1 MMLSKDKLL
10 ISFFVRSLLVTI
22 VLAVAAVLTTSYF
35 LKNEYEKSLAEQ
47 IDVAID
53 AFRQKYNNDLDYE
66 FTNNKEAFASDV
78 RQIMSKMNFLL
89 LEIYDT
95 NHKEIINVSP
105 NNASFDLMLKNIK
118 ENHDNLIIHSFP
130 KSQKTIYNFFL
141 INEDRFMQVFY
152 PIVKDSKVVGY
163 IEGIF
168 YIEPQA
174 VEHFRRGLQYS
185 IAIVILTVLILCILL
200 FPLFLNVYKRLK
212 EKQDELLIS
221 NLDTIRSLGN
231 AIAQRDS
238 DTDEHNYRVTLYSC
252 SLAEQIG
259 LNNEEMKKLIKGS
272 FLHDIGKIGITDT
285 ILLKQGKLTVEEF
298 EIMKTHVEKGISII
312 DGVSWLED
320 SKDIILYH
328 HEKYNGAGY
337 MNSLSGDNIPL
348 VARIFAIADVFD
360 ALTSKR
366 PYKEPFSLE
375 KAVEIINQDSGTHF
389 DPVIVEAFNKIIT
402 NLYSEINS
410 STNEQ
415 LKQKLY
421 DKISR
426 YF

>member
-1 MMLSKDKLL
+1 MHLNEDKLL
-10 ISFFVRSLLVTI
+10 KSFFIRSILVTI
-22 VLAVAAVLTTSYF
+22 VLVIVAVLATSYF

-47 IDVAID
+47 IDFAVD
-53 AFRQKYNNDLDYE
+53 SFRKKYNNDLHYE
-66 FTNNKEAFASDV
+66 FTNDKEAFSNDV
-78 RQIMSKMNFLL
+78 RQVMSKMDFLL

-95 NHKEIINVSP
+95 NHNELMDVSP
-105 NNASFDLMLKNIK
+105 SSESFNLMLKNIK

-130 KSQKTIYNFFL
+130 KSQKPIYNFFH
-141 INEDRFMQVFY
+141 IQEDRFMQVFY
-152 PIVKDSKVVGY
+152 PVVKDLKVIGY
-163 IEGIF
+163 VEGIF

-174 VEHFRRGLQYS
+174 VEHYKRGLQYS
-185 IAIVILTVLILCILL
+185 IAIVVLSVSILCMLL

-212 EKQDELLIS
+212 EKQNELLIS

-272 FLHDIGKIGITDT
+272 FLHDIGKIGITDS
-285 ILLKQGKLTVEEF
+285 ILLKQGKLTAEEF
-298 EIMKTHVEKGISII
+298 EIMKTHVSKGMTII

-328 HEKYNGAGY
+328 HEKYNGSGY
-337 MNSLSGDNIPL
+337 IHALSGDDIPL
-348 VARIFAIADVFD
+348 IARIFAVADVFD

-375 KAVEIINQDSGTHF
+375 VAVDIINKDSKTHF

-402 NLYSEINS
+402 NLYSEIS
-410 STNEQ
+410 GCTNEQ